1 MIRWIVGTSL
11 RFRFIIVALGIGLIY
26 FGTQRLKDMPIDVF
40 PEFAPARVEV
50 QTLCLGLSP
59 AEVEEQVTVP
69 IENAMNGVPGVEI
82 LRSSSVPQLSS
93 VTAIFARG
101 ADELTARQLVTE
113 RVAIATHGMPT
124 WAAPPVMMPPVST
137 TSRVMKIGVTSKERS
152 QMDLSMLAY
161 WKIRARLL
169 SIPGVA
175 NIAIWGERLKM
186 LQVQVDP
193 DRLAEVGLTL
203 DHVMETTADALE
215 VGLLRY
221 SSGAHIGTGG
231 FIDTSDQRFPIHHI
245 LSSTTPETLAQVPV
259 AKRDGKQLVLGD
271 VAQLVWG
278 SQGMVGDAVINDG
291 PGLMLIVEKYPWG
304 NTLEVTRGVESALEE
319 MKPGLPDVEID
330 TKIFRPAEYIEAS
343 INNLSHALILGCVLV
358 VIVVFAFL
366 YEIRT
371 ALICIV
377 AIPLSL
383 LAAVLVIYWT
393 GSTLNTMILAG
404 FVIALGV
411 VVDDAILDVENIM
424 RRLRERRAAGD
435 PQSTARIILDASIEV
450 RNPIFYATLI
460 VVIAVVPVFF
470 MQALSGAFFKP
481 LILAYVMAILASLVV
496 AVTITPVLCL
506 FLLRN
511 ASLTGKESPLSEW
524 LGRIY
529 VRVLARATHT
539 PAAAYIAVAVVT
551 LAGVA
556 AWPMLGYSLLPP
568 FKERDFLIHWI
579 ADPSTSHP
587 EMLRITK
594 LVSKELRA
602 IPGVRNFGAHI
613 GQAFLADEIVG
624 VANGENWISIDPD
637 VDYDKTIAA
646 IKEVVDG
653 YPGLYR
659 GVETYLDERIQE
671 VLTGESE
678 PIVVR
683 IFGSDLAVLREQAE
697 VVRQALVSIKGID
710 DVKKDINVDV
720 PHIQVTE
727 KPAEALRY
735 GLKPGDVRRAS
746 AVLMAGEEVGDI
758 FAGGRTYDVQVW
770 TTPEWRHSLTSV
782 EQMLIDTP
790 TGKRVHLNEVA
801 DVRIVP
807 TPNVIKREGGSRRI
821 DIQAANAGR
830 DLAAVAQD
838 VQLRLETIKFPL
850 GYHAVLQ
857 GAYVELQAAQQN
869 LKGFAILAMA
879 GVFLL
884 LQLSFRS
891 WRLATLSFL
900 TLPSALVGGV
910 LAAFAAGGIV
920 TLGSLVGFLSV
931 LGIAARNGIMMI
943 NHFQHLERYE
953 NEAFGMDLVLRGAR
967 ERLRPILMTTGA
979 TAFAILPLVI
989 YGNLPGHE
997 IEYPMAV
1004 VILGGLVT
1012 STLLNLFVVPALYL
1026 RLGAGTAITQEI
1038 GTIPEMAA
1046 TAN

>member
-1 MIRWIVGTSL
+1 MIRWIIGTSL
-11 RFRFIIVALGIGLIY
+11 RFRFIIVALALGFIY
-26 FGTQRLKDMPIDVF
+26 FGTQRLQDIPIDVF

-93 VTAIFARG
+93 VTAFFERG

-113 RVAIATHGMPT
+113 RVAIATRGLPT

-137 TSRVMKIGVTSKERS
+137 TSRVMKIGVTTKERS

-161 WKIRARLL
+161 WKIRPRLL
-169 SIPGVA
+169 GVPGVA
-175 NIAIWGERLKM
+175 NVAIWGERLKM

-193 DRLAEVGLTL
+193 DRLAKLGLTL
-203 DHVMETTADALE
+203 NHIMETTSDALE

-221 SSGAHIGTGG
+221 SHGAHIGTGG
-231 FIDTSDQRFPIHHI
+231 FVDTPDQRFPIHHI

-271 VAQLVWG
+271 VAQLVWDAP
-278 SQGMVGDAVINDG
+278 GMIGDAVINDG

-304 NTLEVTRGVESALEE
+304 NTLEVTRAVEAALDEL
-319 MKPGLPDVEID
+319 KPGLSDVQID
-330 TKIFRPAEYIEAS
+330 TKIFRPAEYIAAS
-343 INNLSHALILGCVLV
+343 IDNLSHALILGCVLV
-358 VIVVFAFL
+358 VLVVFAFL
-366 YEIRT
+366 YELRT

-383 LAAVLVIYWT
+383 LAAVLLLDWS
-393 GSTLNTMILAG
+393 GATLNTMVLAG

-424 RRLRERRAAGD
+424 RRIRERRAAGD
-435 PQSTARIILDASIEV
+435 SQSTARIILDASIEV

-460 VVIAVVPVFF
+460 VVIAVIPVFF

-481 LILAYVMAILASLVV
+481 LIFAYITAILASLVV
-496 AVTITPVLCL
+496 ALTITPVLCL
-506 FLLRN
+506 LLLRN
-511 ASLTGKESPLSEW
+511 ASLAGNISPLSEW

-529 VRVLARATHT
+529 VRVLARTTRT
-539 PAAAYIAVAVVT
+539 PAAAYVTVAVVM
-551 LAGVA
+551 LAGGA

-579 ADPSTSHP
+579 TDPSTSHP

-594 LVSKELRA
+594 LVSRELRA

-613 GQAFLADEIVG
+613 GQAYLADEIVG

-646 IKEVVDG
+646 IKEVVNG
-653 YPGLYR
+653 YPGLFR
-659 GVETYLDERIQE
+659 GVETYLNERIEE
-671 VLTGESE
+671 VLSGESE

-697 VVRQALVSIKGID
+697 LVRQALVTIRGID
-710 DVKKDINVDV
+710 EVKKDINVDV
-720 PHIQVTE
+720 PHIQVTA

-735 GLKPGDVRRAS
+735 GLKPGDIRRAS

-758 FAGGRTYDVQVW
+758 FSGGRTYDVQVW
-770 TTPEWRHSLTSV
+770 TSPEWRHSLTSV
-782 EQMLIDTP
+782 EKMLIDTP

-801 DVRIVP
+801 DVRIMP

-821 DIQAANAGR
+821 DVQAGVKGR
-830 DLAAVAQD
+830 DLGAVAQD
-838 VQLRLETIKFPL
+838 VQQRLETVKFPL
-850 GYHAVLQ
+850 GYHAILQ
-857 GAYVELQAAQQN
+857 GAYVELQSAQQN
-869 LKGFAILAMA
+869 LQAFAILAM
-879 GVFLL
+879 GGIFLL

-910 LAAFAAGGIV
+910 LAAFTAGGII

-931 LGIAARNGIMMI
+931 LGIAARNGILMI

-953 NEAFGMDLVLRGAR
+953 NEVFGLNLVLRGAR

-979 TAFAILPLVI
+979 TAFAIMPLVI

-1026 RLGAGTAITQEI
+1026 RLGSETANTQEI
-1038 GTIPEMAA
+1038 GA
-1046 TAN
+1046 TPKSVA